1 LDENMPDQISQLWHY
16 PLLKFADGAVLS
28 PAQIAMAA
36 IVFILGLF
44 MARMVARVAA
54 RNLVR
59 ANVAVDA
66 VNTVQKLVFILLTVV
81 VFITSL
87 RLLNIPITALTF
99 LSGAVAIGIGFG
111 AQNIINNFISGWILM
126 SERPVR
132 IGDFVEVENSKGV
145 IEDIGNRCTR
155 IRRVDGVHLLVPNS
169 TMLERTVINWTLV
182 DKDIRTTIRVGVAY
196 GSPTHEVERCL
207 RQAVNEHAHVKQT
220 PEPLI
225 IFEDFGDSALIFD
238 VYFWAEVQGERELR
252 QIRSDIRHR
261 ITELLQAAGITI
273 AFPQRDVHLNTL
285 APLDIR
291 LSSSEPAAGGS
302 EQAP

>member
-1 LDENMPDQISQLWHY
+1 MPDQISQLWHY

-36 IVFILGLF
+36 IVFILGLI

-196 GSPTHEVERCL
+196 GSPTHEVEQCL
-207 RQAVNEHAHVKQT
+207 RQAVNENTHVKQA
-220 PEPLI
+220 PEPLV

-285 APLDIR
+285 APLDVR
-291 LSSSEPAAGGS
+291 LSPLSEPAPGGS
-302 EQAP
+302 EQTP

>member
-1 LDENMPDQISQLWHY
+1 MPDQLSQFWHY
-16 PLLKFADGAVLS
+16 PLLKFTDGAVLS
-28 PAQIAMAA
+28 LAQIAMAL
-36 IVFILGLF
+36 IVFVLGLL

-59 ANVAVDA
+59 ANVAADA
-66 VNTVQKLVFILLTVV
+66 VNAVQKLVFILLAVV
-81 VFITSL
+81 VFITAL

-132 IGDFVEVENSKGV
+132 IGDFVEVADSKGV
-145 IEDIGNRCTR
+145 IENIGNRCTR

-196 GSPTHEVERCL
+196 GSPTHQVEQCL
-207 RQAVNEHAHVKQT
+207 RQAVEENTHIKKT
-220 PEPLI
+220 PEPLV
-225 IFEDFGDSALIFD
+225 IFEDFGDSALVFD

-261 ITELLQAAGITI
+261 VVELLLAAGITI
-273 AFPQRDVHLNTL
+273 AFPQRDVHLDTH
-285 APLDIR
+285 APLEVR
-291 LSSSEPAAGGS
+291 LATETVAAKTEPAS
-302 EQAP
+302 

>member
-1 LDENMPDQISQLWHY
+1 MPDQISQLWHY

-196 GSPTHEVERCL
+196 GSPTHEVEQCL
-207 RQAVNEHAHVKQT
+207 RQAVNEHAHVKRS

-285 APLDIR
+285 APLDVR
-291 LSSSEPAAGGS
+291 LSSAPAPGGS

>member
-1 LDENMPDQISQLWHY
+1 MPDQINQLWHY

-36 IVFILGLF
+36 IVFILGLI

-196 GSPTHEVERCL
+196 GSPTHEVEQCL
-207 RQAVNEHAHVKQT
+207 RQAVNENTHVKQA
-220 PEPLI
+220 PEPLV

-285 APLDIR
+285 APLDVR
-291 LSSSEPAAGGS
+291 LSPLSEPAPGGS
-302 EQAP
+302 EQTP

>member
-1 LDENMPDQISQLWHY
+1 MPDQISQLWHY

-36 IVFILGLF
+36 IVFILGLV

-196 GSPTHEVERCL
+196 GSPTHEVEQCL
-207 RQAVNEHAHVKQT
+207 RQAVNEHAHVKQS
-220 PEPLI
+220 PQPLI

-238 VYFWAEVQGERELR
+238 AYFWAEVQGERELR

-291 LSSSEPAAGGS
+291 LSSEPAPGS
-302 EQAP
+302 EQIP